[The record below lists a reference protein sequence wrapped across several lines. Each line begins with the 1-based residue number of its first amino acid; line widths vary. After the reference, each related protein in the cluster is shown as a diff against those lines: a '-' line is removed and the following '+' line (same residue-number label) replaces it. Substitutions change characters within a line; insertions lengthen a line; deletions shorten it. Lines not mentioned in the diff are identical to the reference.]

1 MITKP
6 NLIIT
11 LLDGGDL
18 SRVTG
23 NCLIT
28 GEEYSCTVSTV
39 GLRAWLEG
47 EYIQVALSDVS
58 VDDREFLKSGISPAG
73 WDKAFG

>member
-6 NLIIT
+6 NLTVT
-11 LLDGGDL
+11 LFDGGDL

-23 NCLIT
+23 KCIIT
-28 GEEYSCTVSTV
+28 GEEYSCTVPTA
-39 GLRAWLEG
+39 GLQSWLGG

-58 VDDREFLKSGISPAG
+58 VDNREFLKSGISPAG
-73 WDKAFG
+73 WEQAFG